1 VELGRKKNRTSKPD
15 QERTT
20 DKAHL
25 REMVRKANEVVGCVW
40 GIGEKKCGGDF
51 KRRMMMFESMV
62 ESILMYGAEI

>member
-25 REMVRKANEVVGCVW
+25 REMVRKANEVVGWFW
-40 GIGEKKCGGDF
+40 GKGERNWGGDF
-51 KRRMMMFESMV
+51 RRRMMFESMI
-62 ESILMYGAEI
+62 ESRRNKRK